1 MEEIGAAMDAILL
14 FFGIFLLLLL
24 LGVPVATALGFTAIA
39 LIWNFGLGIKGIAP
53 NFYAGIAKFQL
64 LALPFFILAGL
75 ILDRCGISRR
85 LIRLVS
91 LLVGPIPG
99 GLAIVTIIVGI
110 IFAGISG
117 SGPADTAALG
127 VILFPAMVAVGYDK
141 GFTSALIASTG
152 SLAIVIPPS
161 IAFILYG
168 VITNTSIPAL
178 FAAGAIPGLI
188 TALFLIIP
196 SYFISRRYGWRG
208 ERWGTPREIGQ
219 AFKEAIWGLLAP
231 GIVLSGIYGGIFT
244 ATEAAV
250 IAVFYGLFLGLVVYR
265 SLTLSALYGIFRDAV
280 LSSAVVMFI
289 VAFAGLFSWTG
300 STLGVMDKTSG
311 FLMTLSSNPFMV
323 LLVIN
328 LILFIAGMLMDA
340 ISIYYIFL
348 PILIPLLKHFAWDP
362 VWFGVVMTL
371 NLAIGQITPPVAVNL
386 YVIANIANLP
396 LEKISQAIIP
406 FIAIM
411 AGALL
416 VTILFPGLSLFLPTV
431 LGLR

>member
-1 MEEIGAAMDAILL
+1 MEAVIL
-14 FFGIFLLLLL
+14 FFALFLALLI
-24 LGVPVATALGFTAIA
+24 LGVPVATSLGFTAVS
-39 LIWNFGLGIKGIAP
+39 LIWQYNLGIRGIAP

-75 ILDRCGISRR
+75 ILDRCGISKR

-127 VILFPAMVAVGYDK
+127 VILFPAMIAMTYDK
-141 GFTSALIASTG
+141 GYTAALIAASG
-152 SLAIVIPPS
+152 ALAIVIPPS

-168 VITNTSIPAL
+168 VITSTSVPAL
-178 FAAGAIPGLI
+178 FAAGVVPGIIAALLLI
-188 TALFLIIP
+188 VP
-196 SYFISRRYGWRG
+196 SYFIARKHGWKG
-208 ERWGTPREIGQ
+208 ERWGTPGEIWQ

-231 GIVLSGIYGGIFT
+231 AVVLTGIYGGIFT

-250 IAVFYGLFLGLVVYR
+250 VAVFYGLFVGLVVYR
-265 SLTLSALYGIFRDAV
+265 SLTLKALYEIFRDAV

-300 STLGVMDKTSG
+300 STLGVMDKTSSYI
-311 FLMTLSSNPFMV
+311 LSLSTNPT
-323 LLVIN
+323 VI
-328 LILFIAGMLMDA
+328 LILINIMLLIAGMLMDA
-340 ISIYYIFL
+340 ISIYYVFL
-348 PILIPLLKHFAWDP
+348 PILIPIMAHFQWDP
-362 VWFGVVMTL
+362 IWFGVVMTL

-386 YVIANIANLP
+386 YVIANIANIP
-396 LEKISQAIIP
+396 LERISKSVIP
-406 FIAIM
+406 FVFILVIALAI
-411 AGALL
+411 
-416 VTILFPGLSLFLPTV
+416 TIAFPSLSTYLPSVFGLK
-431 LGLR
+431 